1 MKKLLLSLLCLAM
14 SAISAQAQIT
24 LDTEHLFN
32 IKYYAAKN
40 GESEPANWQSDDF
53 DDSGWKTYTGQMEYP
68 DSTTF
73 YFRASFYLLTTPP
86 IAVGKLIA
94 TIVHQ

>member
-1 MKKLLLSLLCLAM
+1 M
-14 SAISAQAQIT
+14 SAISTQAQIT

-32 IKYYAAKN
+32 IKYYAAKY

-53 DDSGWKTYTGQMEYP
+53 DDNGWKTYAGELEYP

-73 YFRASFYLLTTPP
+73 YFRASFCVLTPP
-86 IAVGKLIA
+86 RINLFDYL
-94 TIVHQ
+94 

>member
-1 MKKLLLSLLCLAM
+1 MKHKLLLSLLCLTM
-14 SAISAQAQIT
+14 SAISTQAQIT

-32 IKYYAAKN
+32 IKYYATKY

-53 DDSGWKTYTGQMEYP
+53 DDSGWKTYTGEMDFP

-73 YFRASFYLLTTPP
+73 YFRASFCVLTPP
-86 IAVGKLIA
+86 
-94 TIVHQ
+94 HQSI

>member
-1 MKKLLLSLLCLAM
+1 MKHKLLLSLLCLTM
-14 SAISAQAQIT
+14 SAISTQAQIT

-32 IKYYAAKN
+32 IKYYAAKY

-53 DDSGWKTYTGQMEYP
+53 DDSGWKTYTGELEFP

-73 YFRASFYLLTTPP
+73 YFRASFCVLTPP
-86 IAVGKLIA
+86 YINLFDYL
-94 TIVHQ
+94 